1 MFRNLSYLYKTPLSV
16 SVVILLTAMVVAGT
30 LIAQTYRDAKQDLAH
45 SALSLGK
52 VLSRT
57 LRPALLHDQ
66 VWQAYE
72 TITTPLDT
80 AIRDA
85 SSQQMFILLD
95 ANHQIYV
102 STQPARFPMLA
113 TLSGVDS
120 IYANLE
126 RQIRQYRAPEPF
138 TVEDALP
145 GKLFFVVP
153 ILAEDGVTLGTL
165 VMQYSTSVFLARFY
179 KSLERVAISILAV
192 LVVLLPLGWYGG
204 RRLAAPLI
212 HLAECMGRIGR
223 ELPAS
228 IECDLHD
235 SRDEIG
241 ILSSRFKRM
250 LEELREK
257 HALEKQMVAS
267 DRLAAIGRLTAG
279 IAHEV
284 NNPLGGML
292 NAINTYKRHGTPDA
306 LAAKTLSLLERGLSQ
321 IEETVAALLVEAKL
335 ESHALTPQDIE
346 DARTLIQADVQKKNA
361 HLNWKNDVAE
371 ALPLPSTQVR
381 QILLNLLLN
390 AVHAVRAQGN
400 VVCRIYVSDEQLTL
414 SVQNDGA
421 CISPQQMEHLFEPF
435 FDVESNGHGLGLW
448 VTYQLV
454 EQLGGLIH
462 VTSEPDNTI
471 FRVTLPL
478 TDGI

>member
-16 SVVILLTAMVVAGT
+16 SVVILLTAMVVAST

-45 SALSLGK
+45 SALSLGI

-80 AIRDA
+80 VIRDA

-102 STQPARFPMLA
+102 STQPAHFQMLA
-113 TLSGVDS
+113 TLSGVNS
-120 IYANLE
+120 VYANLE
-126 RQIRQYRAPEPF
+126 QQIRQYRAPQPF

-165 VMQYSTSVFLARFY
+165 VMQYSTSLFLARFY
-179 KSLERVAISILAV
+179 KSLERVGVSILAV
-192 LVVLLPLGWYGG
+192 LIVLLPLGWYGG

-212 HLAECMGRIGR
+212 HLADCMGRIGR

-228 IECDLHD
+228 IQCDLHE

-257 HALEKQMVAS
+257 QALEKQMVAS
-267 DRLAAIGRLTAG
+267 DRLAAVGRLAAG
-279 IAHEV
+279 IAHEI

-292 NAINTYKRHGTPDA
+292 NAINTHKRHGTADA

-346 DARTLIQADVQKKNA
+346 DARTLILADVQKKNA
-361 HLNWKNDVAE
+361 HLDWQNGVIE
-371 ALPLPSTQVR
+371 PLPLPSTQVR

-390 AVHAVRAQGN
+390 AVHAIRRHGTVI
-400 VVCRIYVSDEQLTL
+400 CRIRLWNGQLTL
-414 SVQNDGA
+414 TVQNDGA
-421 CISPQQMEHLFEPF
+421 CISPEQMEHLFEPF
-435 FDVESNGHGLGLW
+435 FSGESNGHGLGLW

-454 EQLGGLIH
+454 EQLGGQIQ
-462 VTSEPDNTI
+462 VASETDNTV
-471 FRVTLPL
+471 FRVTLPY
-478 TDGI
+478 GA

>member
-16 SVVILLTAMVVAGT
+16 SVVILLTALVVASA
-30 LIAQTYRDAKQDLAH
+30 LIAQTYRDAKQDLTH

-57 LRPALLHDQ
+57 LKPALLHDE

-72 TITTPLDT
+72 AITTPLDT
-80 AIRDA
+80 TIRDA
-85 SSQQMFILLD
+85 SSQQIFILLD
-95 ANHQIYV
+95 ANYQIYV
-102 STQPARFPMLA
+102 ATQPTRFPMLD
-113 TLSGVDS
+113 TLSGVDLT
-120 IYANLE
+120 YAKLE
-126 RQIRQYRAPEPF
+126 RQIRQYRGPEPF
-138 TVEDALP
+138 TVEGALP

-165 VMQYSTSVFLARFY
+165 VMQYSTSLFLARFY
-179 KSLERVAISILAV
+179 KSLERVAASILAV

-204 RRLAAPLI
+204 RHLAAPLI
-212 HLAECMGRIGR
+212 QLADCMGRIGR

-228 IECDLHD
+228 IQCDLHEG
-235 SRDEIG
+235 RDEIG

-257 HALEKQMVAS
+257 QALEKQMVAS
-267 DRLAAIGRLTAG
+267 DRLAAIGRLAAG
-279 IAHEV
+279 IAHEI

-292 NAINTYKRHGTPDA
+292 NAINTHKRHGTPDA

-346 DARTLIQADVQKKNA
+346 DTRTLILADVQKKNA
-361 HLNWKNDVAE
+361 HLDWQNGVIE
-371 ALPLPSTQVR
+371 PLPLPSTQVR

-390 AVHAVRAQGN
+390 AVHAIRRHGN
-400 VVCRIYVSDEQLTL
+400 VICRICLGDGRLTL
-414 SVQNDGA
+414 TVQNDGA
-421 CISPQQMEHLFEPF
+421 CISPKQMEHLFEPF
-435 FDVESNGHGLGLW
+435 FSVESNGHGLGLW

-454 EQLGGLIH
+454 EQLGGQIH
-462 VTSEPDNTI
+462 VASETDNTV
-471 FRVTLPL
+471 FRVTLPI
-478 TDGI
+478 GV

>member
-16 SVVILLTAMVVAGT
+16 SVVILLTALVVAGT
-30 LIAQTYRDAKQDLAH
+30 LIAQTYRDAKQDLTH

-57 LRPALLHDQ
+57 LKPTLLHDE

-80 AIRDA
+80 AIRHA

-95 ANHQIYV
+95 ANNRIYV

-113 TLSGVDS
+113 TLSSADARYVD
-120 IYANLE
+120 LE
-126 RQIRQYRAPEPF
+126 RRIRQHRAPEPF

-145 GKLFFVVP
+145 GQLLFVVP

-165 VMQYSTSVFLARFY
+165 LMQYSTSVFLARFY
-179 KSLERVAISILAV
+179 QSLERVAISILAV

-212 HLAECMGRIGR
+212 RLAECMGRIGR
-223 ELPAS
+223 EPPAS
-228 IECDLHD
+228 IRCELHE

-241 ILSSRFKRM
+241 MLSGRFKRM

-257 HALEKQMVAS
+257 HALEKQMLAS
-267 DRLAAIGRLTAG
+267 DRLAVIGRLTAG
-279 IAHEV
+279 IAHEI

-306 LAAKTLSLLERGLSQ
+306 QAAKTLSLLERGLSQ
-321 IEETVAALLVEAKL
+321 IAETVAALLVEAKL
-335 ESHALTPQDIE
+335 ESHALTPRDIE
-346 DARTLIQADVQKKNA
+346 DTRTLILADAQKKST
-361 HLNWKNDVAE
+361 HLDWENNVTE

-390 AVHAVRAQGN
+390 AVHAVRARGN
-400 VVCRIYVSDEQLTL
+400 ITCRILASDGQFTL
-414 SVQNDGA
+414 AVQNDGT
-421 CISPQQMEHLFEPF
+421 CISAEQMEHLFEPF
-435 FDVESNGHGLGLW
+435 SGMDSNGHGLGLW

-454 EQLGGLIH
+454 EQLGGRIY
-462 VTSEPDNTI
+462 VASEPDNTV
-471 FRVTLPL
+471 FRVTLPY
-478 TDGI
+478 GA

>member
-16 SVVILLTAMVVAGT
+16 SMVILLTAMMVAGT
-30 LIAQTYRDAKQDLAH
+30 LIAQTYRDAKYDLAH

-80 AIRDA
+80 TIQDT
-85 SSQQMFILLD
+85 SSQPMFILLD

-102 STQPARFPMLA
+102 STRPVRFPMLA

-120 IYANLE
+120 VYAKLE
-126 RQIRQYRAPEPF
+126 QQIRQYRAPEPF
-138 TVEDALP
+138 TFEDALL

-165 VMQYSTSVFLARFY
+165 VMQYSTSLFLTRFN
-179 KSLERVAISILAV
+179 KSLERVAVSVLAV

-212 HLAECMGRIGR
+212 HLADCLGQIGR

-228 IECDLHD
+228 IHCDLHE

-257 HALEKQMVAS
+257 QELEKQIVVS
-267 DRLAAIGRLTAG
+267 DRLAAIGRLAAG
-279 IAHEV
+279 IAHEI

-292 NAINTYKRHGTPDA
+292 NAINTHKRHGTPDA
-306 LAAKTLSLLERGLSQ
+306 LASKTLSLLERGLSQ
-321 IEETVAALLVEAKL
+321 IKETVATLLVEAKL
-335 ESHALTPQDIE
+335 ESRALTPQDIE
-346 DARTLIQADVQKKNA
+346 DTRTLVLADVMKKNA
-361 HLNWKNDVAE
+361 HLEWQNSVSE
-371 ALPLPSTQVR
+371 PVPLPSTQVR

-390 AVHAVRAQGN
+390 AVHAIRRHGN
-400 VVCRIYVSDEQLTL
+400 AICRIYVRDGQLTL
-414 SVQNDGA
+414 TVQNDGA
-421 CISPQQMEHLFEPF
+421 CISQEQMEHLFEPF
-435 FDVESNGHGLGLW
+435 FSVESNGHGLGLW

-454 EQLGGLIH
+454 EQLGGQIH
-462 VTSEPDNTI
+462 VVSETDNTV
-471 FRVTLPL
+471 FRVTLPY
-478 TDGI
+478 GV